1 MAAIVKH
8 PSSQTETT
16 VSNDGFFPDLSIDKL
31 KTAYRIDDKVPLD
44 TLLTLIKSNMLVIN
58 SDQQLAKWVCAK
70 TSMGYLS
77 LEAVPAP
84 QLGDESAHLI
94 NYRTAVF
101 ARVKADVLL
110 EFGDQ
115 TLTQSGEAEYANR
128 AQQAAHYI
136 NESITALRRLLG
148 KSGIRV
154 RRITAT
160 AKGEWHEH

>member
-8 PSSQTETT
+8 PNSQTDTT
-16 VSNDGFFPDLSIDKL
+16 VSNDGFFPDLSVDAL
-31 KTAYRIDDKVPLD
+31 KTAYRIDDKVPQE
-44 TLLTLIKSNMLVIN
+44 TLLTLLQSNMLAIN
-58 SDQQLAKWVCAK
+58 SDQRLLKWVCAQNQK
-70 TSMGYLS
+70 GYLS
-77 LEAVPAP
+77 LADVPAP
-84 QLGDESAHLI
+84 PLGDMSAHLI

-110 EFGDQ
+110 EFGDK
-115 TLTQSGEAEYANR
+115 TLTQGGEAEYSNR

-154 RRITAT
+154 RRITARPT
-160 AKGEWHEH
+160 GERDD